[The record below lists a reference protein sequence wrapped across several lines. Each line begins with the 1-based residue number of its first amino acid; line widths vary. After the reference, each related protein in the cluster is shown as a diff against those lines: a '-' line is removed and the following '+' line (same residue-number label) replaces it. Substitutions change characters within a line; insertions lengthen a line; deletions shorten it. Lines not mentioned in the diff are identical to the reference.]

1 MFDKIVYISDQSAHI
16 KLNKDNEVTMNLMN
30 LHLVFEDQNKKVLG
44 EVDDLDGE
52 IVKANMTNEKIT
64 STVKIHKVDEA
75 NNPLAGVTIGIY
87 DLEGNLVYSGV
98 TDENGD
104 IEVEVEYGSYY
115 LQEIATLEDYE
126 LSDEKVYFDITEDGE
141 LIQHTLVNKLKEIE
155 VPNTGANSYVNVIA
169 GVIVLLGT
177 GLIIVSS
184 KKKNKK

>member
-1 MFDKIVYISDQSAHI
+1 MIFTGITDEKGKITITDLFVGKFYIIETEAAEGYRLSD
-16 KLNKDNEVTMNLMN
+16 E
-30 LHLVFEDQNKKVLG
+30 KVLF
-44 EVDDLDGE
+44 EIKENGE